1 MENQDKNVSGLVA
14 GVVMLAAVFTTYTTY
29 SSYQDDKLAAGYESD
44 EVALDQTASALV
56 SLRAMSAMT
65 EEPATTTEATTT
77 AAKKK

>member
-29 SSYQDDKLAAGYESD
+29 SFYQDDKLAAGYESD
-44 EVALDQTASALV
+44 EVALDQTASALM
-56 SLRAMSAMT
+56 SLRAMSAVV

-77 AAKKK
+77 KAKK